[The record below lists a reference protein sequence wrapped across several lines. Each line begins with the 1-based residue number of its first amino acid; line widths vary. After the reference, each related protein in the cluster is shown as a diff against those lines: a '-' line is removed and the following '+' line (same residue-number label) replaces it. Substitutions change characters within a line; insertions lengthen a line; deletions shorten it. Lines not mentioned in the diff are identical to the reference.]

1 MSSLIHWDG
10 PMGQEILNYISR
22 TFPPFT
28 TGIIVNVKLAHLL
41 LFLCNLCPNLIN
53 VVEKTCNPFA
63 GLQRWVSMLALT
75 CWTSCLSERRGL
87 SGRSNCLVCSSLSN
101 PTSGRWDI
109 IKYKLLLYS
118 WFQEKEKNPLY
129 FGRKRNI
136 MQVYHTQ
143 ILWDFSVLYMHVS
156 YGNFGNNTFQN
167 FIPMQTPAH
176 THTHTS
182 WEKRV
187 ERIGTCVEN
196 DWWWEWLKMLY
207 LFSVTIWYTIPGLL
221 LCLA

>member
-143 ILWDFSVLYMHVS
+143 ILWDFSVLYMHALYRMAILETIHFKTS
-156 YGNFGNNTFQN
+156 SPCKHQ
-167 FIPMQTPAH
+167 H
-176 THTHTS
+176 THTHTHL
-182 WEKRV
+182 
-187 ERIGTCVEN
+187 ERNGLRELEHVWKMIGGEN
-196 DWWWEWLKMLY
+196 DWKCCTFFL
-207 LFSVTIWYTIPGLL
+207 
-221 LCLA
+221 